1 MSKITLVTGGVRSGK
16 STFAESLFEDKDNV
30 LYIATSLIT
39 DDEMKERVTIHKA
52 SRNQNWETLESYN
65 DLYKAI
71 RETECKYIMLECVT
85 TLVSNMIFDKYT
97 NFDNISTEQ
106 KKELENEI
114 GMQIK
119 KIITTAM
126 EFDKELIM
134 ISNEVGSGLVS
145 EYRLGRIFTDIAGRI
160 NQLIGK
166 LCDEAY
172 LVVAGLPLKLK

>member
-71 RETECKYIMLECVT
+71 VEQDETCL
-85 TLVSNMIFDKYT
+85 
-97 NFDNISTEQ
+97 
-106 KKELENEI
+106 
-114 GMQIK
+114 
-119 KIITTAM
+119 A
-126 EFDKELIM
+126 
-134 ISNEVGSGLVS
+134 
-145 EYRLGRIFTDIAGRI
+145 
-160 NQLIGK
+160 
-166 LCDEAY
+166 
-172 LVVAGLPLKLK
+172 